1 MQSPSQLCARLY
13 YCQTRGS
20 MKCGARRAR
29 ARVLSTGNPPP
40 TDMSTSSKARI
51 GKIRV
56 DRISLEHMLSGIADA
71 IVSKKSRTIFYAN
84 SYAVTLAEQEPSFA
98 AAMGKADAVFCDGY
112 GVYAASR
119 VLGAPVPE
127 RFAWPDWIEQLG
139 AICRDRGASMFFL
152 GAREGVAAEAGR
164 RLELAVPGLRVHSHH
179 GHFAKDDESSRAVID
194 AVNSSGAAVLLVGFG
209 MPLQELWITKHR
221 AELQPTI
228 VFAVGAMFDY
238 VAGNVVRGPRW
249 LTQHGFEWLTRLAIE
264 PRRLWRRYLL
274 GLPEFGLLVGR
285 QWMSARF
292 RPRTDGT

>member
-1 MQSPSQLCARLY
+1 
-13 YCQTRGS
+13 
-20 MKCGARRAR
+20 
-29 ARVLSTGNPPP
+29 
-40 TDMSTSSKARI
+40 MSTFSKARI
-51 GKIRV
+51 GKIPV
-56 DRISLEHMLSGIADA
+56 DRISLDDMLSDVTDA
-71 IVSKKSRTIFYAN
+71 LRSHHSKTIFYAN
-84 SYAVTLAEQEPSFA
+84 SYAVTLAEDEPSFA
-98 AAMGKADAVFCDGY
+98 AAMGKADAVFCDGF

-119 VLGAPVPE
+119 VLGNAIPQ
-127 RFAWPDWIEQLG
+127 RFAWPDWIERLG
-139 AICRDRGASMFFL
+139 ATCRDNGASMFFL

-274 GLPEFGLLVGR
+274 GLPEFALLVGR
-285 QWMSARF
+285 QWISAR
-292 RPRTDGT
+292 PRLRTQGR